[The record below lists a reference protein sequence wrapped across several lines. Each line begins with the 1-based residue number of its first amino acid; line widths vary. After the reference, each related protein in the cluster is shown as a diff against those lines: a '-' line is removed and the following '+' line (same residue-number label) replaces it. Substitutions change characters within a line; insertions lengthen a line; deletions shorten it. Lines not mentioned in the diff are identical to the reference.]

1 MPIFRLLNKLHSEE
15 RGAETSEWIGSLA
28 VLLIALIALS
38 LVFDQGGT
46 AIGQGIVDQV
56 GCKISTWTG
65 GSGSCASGVTSPSTT
80 TVGAP
85 DDGTNVGLLFAEETA
100 EEIADSG
107 NSNANPAQIVPSA
120 SPVSAGFI
128 NFPTDWWEQIQ
139 EYLEQLNS
147 TPPPDPNELLTHD
160 EALQILS
167 SGGITEV
174 ISSGGCSDAS
184 QGNCTSFDGV
194 RRESLQGLIDF
205 KAKCDQAMGDC
216 DIHMT
221 GGTETGHS
229 NGTYSHSNGHKL
241 DFRSSFNGTSDNFA
255 GQYIK
260 ANFTPVTDRGQWGDA
275 YEDPD
280 TGYLYVYEDSPPHWD
295 VCFSKDC

>member
-1 MPIFRLLNKLHSEE
+1 MPISNLPNKFCSDE
-15 RGAETSEWIGSLA
+15 RGAATTEWIGMVA
-28 VLLIALIALS
+28 VLLLTLIALS
-38 LVFDQGGT
+38 LVFDRGGAT
-46 AIGQGIVDQV
+46 IGQGIVDKAS
-56 GCKISTWTG
+56 CKVSTWTG
-65 GSGSCASGVTSPSTT
+65 GSGSCGSGATALSAPS
-80 TVGAP
+80 G
-85 DDGTNVGLLFAEETA
+85 GTNGPIAFAEEATA
-100 EEIADSG
+100 EETIDEGSVSN
-107 NSNANPAQIVPSA
+107 NSAQIVPGA
-120 SPVSAGFI
+120 SPVTAGFI
-128 NFPTDWWEQIQ
+128 NFPADWWEQIQ
-139 EYLEQLNS
+139 EYIAQLNS
-147 TPPPDPNELLTHD
+147 TPQPDPNELLTHD
-160 EALQILS
+160 DAVQILN

-174 ISSGGCSDAS
+174 ISSGNCSDAS